1 MGEYVRLGDLHT
13 YYEVDG
19 AGDPLVLMH
28 PGGCDSRTMEPVV
41 PGLARQFRVYRPDR
55 RGHGRTNDV
64 DGPITYELM
73 ARDTIAFLETVVGGP
88 AHLVGHSDGAPT
100 ALTAALLRPDL
111 VRGLVLAAG
120 VFHHSGWAPGAI
132 DLPDEVVAWFTEYNG
147 AVSPEGPDHFPALY
161 AKLHR
166 MQSEEPT
173 FTVDDLADYPGPT
186 LVMVGDD
193 EDEIPIAHTLALRAG
208 LARSH
213 LAVVPGT
220 GHGLLTDKPDL
231 CATIIADFL
240 HTA

>member
-1 MGEYVRLGDLHT
+1 MADARAFAPNV
-13 YYEVDG
+13 G
-19 AGDPLVLMH
+19 A
-28 PGGCDSRTMEPVV
+28 
-41 PGLARQFRVYRPDR
+41 LAARFHVFTPDR
-55 RGHGRTNDV
+55 RGHGRTPDV
-64 DGPITYELM
+64 DGPISYELM

-132 DLPDEVVAWFTEYNG
+132 DLPDDVVAWFTEYNG

-173 FTVDDLADYPGPT
+173 FTEKDLAGYPGPT

-193 EDEIPIAHTLALRAG
+193 EAVSLAHTCSLYEALPNAQ
-208 LARSH
+208 
-213 LAVVPGT
+213 LAVVPAASHAVMLERPEIVHRLVREFLDT
-220 GHGLLTDKPDL
+220 GGAVNTLMPVRRAGSASVPATD
-231 CATIIADFL
+231 T
-240 HTA
+240 

>member
-1 MGEYVRLGDLHT
+1 MGSYVQVGGVRT
-13 YYEVDG
+13 WYEERGEG
-19 AGDPLVLMH
+19 APLVLLH
-28 PGGCDSRTMEPVV
+28 GGMGDARDFATNIDA
-41 PGLARQFRVYRPDR
+41 LAAHFRVFVPER
-55 RGHGRTNDV
+55 RGYGHTADV

-100 ALTAALLRPDL
+100 ALTAALLRPDR

-132 DLPDEVVAWFTEYNG
+132 DLPDDVVAWFTEYNG

-173 FTVDDLADYPGPT
+173 FTAADLAGFPGPA

-193 EDEIPIAHTLALRAG
+193 EDEIPIE
-208 LARSH
+208 
-213 LAVVPGT
+213 
-220 GHGLLTDKPDL
+220 
-231 CATIIADFL
+231 
-240 HTA
+240 